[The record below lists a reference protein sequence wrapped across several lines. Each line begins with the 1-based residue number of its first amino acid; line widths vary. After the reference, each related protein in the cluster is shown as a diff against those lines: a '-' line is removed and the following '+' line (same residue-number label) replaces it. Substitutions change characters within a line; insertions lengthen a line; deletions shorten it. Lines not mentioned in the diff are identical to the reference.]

1 MPLRIFAHPCC
12 AQSAM
17 LIAPPHGARRSA
29 SGKHVK
35 SILPSSLAVRLTL
48 VILLALSPAV
58 LVAVAQN
65 LELREHLRTEAA
77 NGVIGLSESLAG
89 QGRERLVWMRQLLD
103 GISHVS
109 QIRTP
114 RSAREATPLLREVVR
129 ALPGLA
135 VCSLYNASGRLLA
148 TSRPADAR
156 ADVRGQSWF
165 LDARRWPD
173 CVVGRP
179 LARDGEGPP
188 MLVMACLVRS
198 GRGGEPDSGGVLALE
213 ADYGWFGQM
222 ALGQWLPPGA
232 VAEVVAADGRVQAR
246 HPAPLLRGMG
256 QAPTEE
262 AAARMARVLGGER
275 VHEELDPDGVRRIC
289 AYTLLSDQ
297 PGRELFV
304 RVGVP
309 MSEALSP
316 ARSSARRSYVGLA
329 LAGLLGLV
337 GAALFARRSI
347 VAPAHDILEATR
359 RLAEGELSH
368 RINRRGSDELALLAQ
383 GVDSM
388 AASLEAST
396 EALREAGRKE
406 RLILENSV
414 AGYFVTTAAG
424 RFVEANA
431 ALARMFGYESFDHMR
446 SEIGDIGGQIY
457 ARPAEREALLATLA
471 EKGQVSGMEVEG
483 VRRDGSSFWTTIAA
497 LAQRD
502 EAGRIVGIQGFAA
515 EITERKRAELNLAE
529 ANERFLRVL
538 DSQHDP
544 LFVADAETDII
555 LYANRAALER
565 VGMDLVGRPCWA
577 AMHGGR
583 SRCGQCP
590 RKALLGED
598 GRPAGV
604 CSREMLEPATGG
616 WSLVRVQAM
625 RWVDGRMVRLET
637 SVDITEI
644 KRAQE
649 DLRVTSE
656 HLRGILDNTP
666 LHIAI
671 RDRDGRFLVAS
682 RRMAGSV
689 IPPEEAP
696 GRTVEEM
703 YPPELARTVREE
715 DASILSS
722 GQPISKVSNLPRPG
736 GGVLTLLLSKF
747 PLRDSAGRPDRVCV
761 IGTDISE
768 RVRLE
773 HELLSAKLAAEKASQ
788 AKSEFLARMSHE
800 IRTPLNAILGFSELA
815 GMAESD
821 AERRR
826 FLVSLRQSGR
836 MLLSLVNDLL
846 DLSRVESGRLA
857 LEEIPFSPR
866 ELLAGI
872 LEHPGLEAASRGLRL
887 EARVADDVPAE
898 LLGDPTRLGQI
909 LANLVGNALK
919 FTHQGGVDVAVE
931 RDPEAPRAP
940 GVAALLFSV
949 RDTGIGIPPEAQR
962 IVFENFTQADSSTT
976 RRYGGTGLGLAI
988 CRQLARSM
996 GGDIRLESES
1006 GKGSCFAVALPF
1018 RLSLDVGTSSPGT
1031 EEGWEG
1037 TAYSGEPLRVLLAED
1052 TPANVVI
1059 GMNFLAR
1066 MGHRARH
1073 AANGTEALA
1082 LLEAEDFD
1090 VVLMDVEMPGMDGLE
1105 ATRRLR
1111 QGEAGERNRAVAVLA
1126 MTAHA
1131 MDSFREQCREAG
1143 MDGYLPKP
1151 VGFRDLA
1158 AALAGAC
1165 RQGRG
1170 VRSGPGTH
1178 CAGGQEQAML
1188 ESLVDLDA
1196 AAEALGGDED
1206 LLREVVELYLAELP
1220 EKRAALSRAMAGSD
1234 MAGLR
1239 LAAHSLKGTSA
1250 SVGALAAS
1258 QAAKRLE
1265 GLARALLE
1273 EAQEACAPQELALA
1287 LAALDETLGRT
1298 AEAVERALNERTART

>member
-1 MPLRIFAHPCC
+1 
-12 AQSAM
+12 
-17 LIAPPHGARRSA
+17 
-29 SGKHVK
+29 
-35 SILPSSLAVRLTL
+35 
-48 VILLALSPAV
+48 
-58 LVAVAQN
+58 
-65 LELREHLRTEAA
+65 
-77 NGVIGLSESLAG
+77 
-89 QGRERLVWMRQLLD
+89 
-103 GISHVS
+103 
-109 QIRTP
+109 
-114 RSAREATPLLREVVR
+114 
-129 ALPGLA
+129 
-135 VCSLYNASGRLLA
+135 
-148 TSRPADAR
+148 
-156 ADVRGQSWF
+156 
-165 LDARRWPD
+165 
-173 CVVGRP
+173 
-179 LARDGEGPP
+179 
-188 MLVMACLVRS
+188 
-198 GRGGEPDSGGVLALE
+198 
-213 ADYGWFGQM
+213 
-222 ALGQWLPPGA
+222 
-232 VAEVVAADGRVQAR
+232 
-246 HPAPLLRGMG
+246 
-256 QAPTEE
+256 
-262 AAARMARVLGGER
+262 
-275 VHEELDPDGVRRIC
+275 
-289 AYTLLSDQ
+289 
-297 PGRELFV
+297 
-304 RVGVP
+304 
-309 MSEALSP
+309 
-316 ARSSARRSYVGLA
+316 
-329 LAGLLGLV
+329 
-337 GAALFARRSI
+337 
-347 VAPAHDILEATR
+347 
-359 RLAEGELSH
+359 
-368 RINRRGSDELALLAQ
+368 
-383 GVDSM
+383 
-388 AASLEAST
+388 
-396 EALREAGRKE
+396 
-406 RLILENSV
+406 
-414 AGYFVTTAAG
+414 
-424 RFVEANA
+424 
-431 ALARMFGYESFDHMR
+431 
-446 SEIGDIGGQIY
+446 
-457 ARPAEREALLATLA
+457 
-471 EKGQVSGMEVEG
+471 
-483 VRRDGSSFWTTIAA
+483 
-497 LAQRD
+497 
-502 EAGRIVGIQGFAA
+502 
-515 EITERKRAELNLAE
+515 
-529 ANERFLRVL
+529 
-538 DSQHDP
+538 
-544 LFVADAETDII
+544 
-555 LYANRAALER
+555 
-565 VGMDLVGRPCWA
+565 
-577 AMHGGR
+577 
-583 SRCGQCP
+583 
-590 RKALLGED
+590 
-598 GRPAGV
+598 
-604 CSREMLEPATGG
+604 
-616 WSLVRVQAM
+616 M

-736 GGVLTLLLSKF
+736 GGGLTLLLSKF

-1105 ATRRLR
+1105 ATRCLR
-1111 QGEAGERNRAVAVLA
+1111 QGLAGERNRAVPVLA

-1131 MDSFREQCREAG
+1131 LDSFREQCREAG

-1151 VGFRDLA
+1151 VGYRDLA
-1158 AALAGAC
+1158 AALAGSAARVRMRGPDWGALC
-1165 RQGRG
+1165 RGTWGGHGPVDEEQGHRSPWPIWTPPPRG
-1170 VRSGPGTH
+1170 
-1178 CAGGQEQAML
+1178 
-1188 ESLVDLDA
+1188 
-1196 AAEALGGDED
+1196 LGGDED
-1206 LLREVVELYLAELP
+1206 LLREVVELYLAGLP
-1220 EKRAALSRAMAGSD
+1220 EKARRPVQGHGWGRHGRAAL
-1234 MAGLR
+1234 
-1239 LAAHSLKGTSA
+1239 AAPSLKGTSA
-1250 SVGALAAS
+1250 SAGACPPAGG
-1258 QAAKRLE
+1258 QNIWKGWPVRCWKRARL
-1265 GLARALLE
+1265 RALRKSWHG
-1273 EAQEACAPQELALA
+1273 PW
-1287 LAALDETLGRT
+1287 AALEDMLGRT
-1298 AEAVERALNERTART
+1298 AEALARALEERTPRA